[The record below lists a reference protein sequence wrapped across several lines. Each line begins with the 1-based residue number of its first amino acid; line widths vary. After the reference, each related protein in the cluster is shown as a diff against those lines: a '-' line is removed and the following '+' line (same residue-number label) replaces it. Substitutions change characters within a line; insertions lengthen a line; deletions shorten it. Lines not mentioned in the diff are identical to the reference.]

1 VEDSGVIEFSGRHFH
16 SMDNK
21 GRVSI
26 PSGYREI
33 LREQQDR
40 QLVLTNHFQRKIQD
54 GVPGKIR
61 YLRAFPTAAWQE
73 FLEAQ
78 KEALANVNLRRIIM
92 SGKEECPLDKQGRI
106 LISPSLRGYAQ
117 LSRDLVLVGMTNWFE
132 IWDLGVYEANEE
144 LLEDTID
151 EKDLEASK
159 Y

>member
-1 VEDSGVIEFSGRHFH
+1 MIEFSGRHFH

-26 PSGYREI
+26 PSRYREI
-33 LREQQDR
+33 LHELQDK
-40 QLVLTNHFQRKIQD
+40 QLVLTNYYQRKTQD

-61 YLRAFPTAAWQE
+61 YLRAFPTPAWQE

-78 KEALANVNLRRIIM
+78 KEALKGLNFRRFIM
-92 SGKEECPLDKQGRI
+92 SGKEECPLDRQGRI
-106 LISPSLRGYAQ
+106 LISPSLREYAQ
-117 LSRDLVLVGMTNWFE
+117 LSRDLILVGMTNWFE
-132 IWDLGVYEANEE
+132 IWDRGVYEAHEM

-151 EKDLEASK
+151 DKDLEASE